1 MPVVNFSGL
10 ASGIDTEALIK
21 AIIDSDRQVKIKPLE
36 KKVTEFTDENAKL
49 DELKTL
55 LKSLKDIGDGFRTV
69 SSQGGALTKN
79 TTSSDETVATATADN
94 DAFNTSFQLTVTT
107 LASNGTASFNNT
119 FADTSTVINS
129 GASPSSVVVNIGTGT
144 ELETTTLNVDNTTT
158 VAGFV
163 TAFNEAST
171 KAIATAVNVGTAAS
185 PSYKIM
191 FSSLNEG
198 TLKGNLSITDAS
210 SFFSA
215 GSTIQNASN
224 ATFSL
229 QGITGTITRSSN
241 SVSDVIP
248 GVTIQLNK
256 GGALSTTITV
266 GDDVEGSIANVQT
279 FVDKYNEIV
288 AFVYENNLIVP
299 PESTNGLNTFSPL
312 SKSRLDDNT
321 LSTLRTALSS
331 VAYTGG
337 SQIRILADI
346 GITTQQDGTLKFN
359 GSGSSNDINASTFS
373 DALAKESESV
383 QEILNSLGRL
393 IGGLA
398 ASGGVIDVFTRF
410 QGLYENSITTKKN
423 RIDDLNIEIS
433 DAENVLTQKETT
445 LRAQFS
451 RFESLTSRLQQQQS
465 SLSAALGGLG
475 N

>member
-346 GITTQQDGTLKFN
+346 GITTQQD
-359 GSGSSNDINASTFS
+359 INASTFS